1 MGREKR
7 DRVSTATLHRQS
19 GPKSKPLVSAV
30 RGSWAASLL
39 AIAVLSSSAGLITG
53 GVWLSLQLF
62 VNPDAAE
69 WVNYLLPE
77 WAKIPPVNQESR
89 QTLKQIQTSI
99 RQLGQIPGEPVPLE
113 TNAQTLQPTSLLL
126 PVLASLRT
134 CQIDCEQ
141 IVELR
146 VYQLSSTGN
155 SRARPGETY
164 YELVSQIPIEGPEE
178 SFAIAP
184 FVDAETANFD
194 SSLPLPLTEVRRF
207 EGTTPASGVWLYLWG
222 QRVQGTRAIAYG
234 QIVNYNPSHSH
245 LSLMLPWT
253 SPTGQV
259 PQWQQVSGGG
269 SPELVVDQT
278 IDMEPQLHVYQVKP
292 SEFFLNPL
300 QLELIALT
308 EPALNTPAYRNALL
322 IARSGLWSPAWKWLQ
337 FIKRQRQEKREP
349 WSAAAQAQMDLIRL
363 HAQLTK
369 IQAEKTWAS
378 PSQEVLADLIDGRW
392 GEGLQVFQASAVG
405 EMNESPLQEIATLM
419 AADSGLLWDRVEAAL
434 RVNPDRPEVK
444 AWGALIVGAKEGK
457 LSAIAW
463 LKQQPKTTPANVA
476 YIQTLLRRLEG
487 DFALMPVVH
496 TIATGG
502 S

>member
-1 MGREKR
+1 MGKEKR
-7 DRVSTATLHRQS
+7 DRVFTATLHRQS
-19 GPKSKPLVSAV
+19 VPKSKPLVSAV

-39 AIAVLSSSAGLITG
+39 AIAVLLSSAGLITG

-62 VNPDAAE
+62 VNPDAAN
-69 WVNYLLPE
+69 WANYVLPE

-113 TNAQTLQPTSLLL
+113 TNAQTLQPTSILL

-146 VYQLSSTGN
+146 VYQLSSTGH
-155 SRARPGETY
+155 SGARLGETY
-164 YELVSQIPIEGPEE
+164 YELVSVVPIEGPEE

-184 FVDAETANFD
+184 FVDVETANLD
-194 SSLPLPLTEVRRF
+194 SSRPLPLSEVRRF

-234 QIVNYNPSHSH
+234 EIVHYNPSHSH

-259 PQWQQVSGGG
+259 PQWQQVTGGG
-269 SPELVVDQT
+269 SPELVVDRT

-292 SEFFLNPL
+292 SQFFLNPL
-300 QLELIALT
+300 QLELISLT

-349 WSAAAQAQMDLIRL
+349 WSAPAQAQMDLIRL

-378 PSQEVLADLIDGRW
+378 PSQQVLADLIDGRW
-392 GEGLQVFQASAVG
+392 GEGLQVFQAR
-405 EMNESPLQEIATLM
+405 Q
-419 AADSGLLWDRVEAAL
+419 
-434 RVNPDRPEVK
+434 
-444 AWGALIVGAKEGK
+444 
-457 LSAIAW
+457 
-463 LKQQPKTTPANVA
+463 
-476 YIQTLLRRLEG
+476 
-487 DFALMPVVH
+487 
-496 TIATGG
+496 
-502 S
+502 